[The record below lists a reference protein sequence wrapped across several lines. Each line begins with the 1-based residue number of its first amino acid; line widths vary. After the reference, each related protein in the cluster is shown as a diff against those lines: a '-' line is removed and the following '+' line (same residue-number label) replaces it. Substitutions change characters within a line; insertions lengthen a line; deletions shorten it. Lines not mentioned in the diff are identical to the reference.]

1 MKTADMQAQNTGECQ
16 NFVHCAI
23 LGDGMVGKTCL
34 TLSFTEEIFTDNYTA
49 TVFENYPGELSVTMI
64 IAVFF
69 FFSLSSSFFSLSLL
83 TDCTFQTFKM
93 DLHKI
98 KAPLSKKYIRKK
110 LSERLKQN
118 RCIIA

>member
-49 TVFENYPGELSVTMI
+49 TVFENYPGELSVNIM

-69 FFSLSSSFFSLSLL
+69 FLFFLSLSSSFFSLSPHR
-83 TDCTFQTFKM
+83 
-93 DLHKI
+93 LHI
-98 KAPLSKKYIRKK
+98 S
-110 LSERLKQN
+110 N
-118 RCIIA
+118 F

>member
-49 TVFENYPGELSVTMI
+49 TVFENYPGELSVNIM

-69 FFSLSSSFFSLSLL
+69 FFFSSLSLSSPIAHFKLL
-83 TDCTFQTFKM
+83 KWIF
-93 DLHKI
+93 I
-98 KAPLSKKYIRKK
+98 K
-110 LSERLKQN
+110 
-118 RCIIA
+118 